1 CIHFHEV
8 ESAVVQIIDE
18 FDGACTDV
26 VDTFCSTY
34 CGLSHFCAFLFRKYR
49 AWCCFDEFLRTA
61 LHCTVTLAEMDDI
74 AVIVPHD
81 LNFYMP
87 EVFDIFFY
95 IKAFVAEGTFCF
107 LLCHLVVLDEL
118 LFRTCTADALAAAA
132 IACFDD
138 DRIADV

>member
-1 CIHFHEV
+1 VLSSFASFLV
-8 ESAVVQIIDE
+8 SMYV
-18 FDGACTDV
+18 AC
-26 VDTFCSTY
+26 
-34 CGLSHFCAFLFRKYR
+34 LFS
-49 AWCCFDEFLRTA
+49 DEFLHTS
-61 LHCTVTLAEMDDI
+61 LHCTVSLAEMDHI

-95 IKAFVAEGTFCF
+95 IKTFVAEGTFCF
-107 LLCHLVVLDEL
+107 LLCHLIVLDEL
-118 LFRTCTADALAAAA
+118 LFRTCNADALAAAA